1 MAQIN
6 WSDVKQK
13 LTLYNQDHLL
23 QWVDEL
29 TIPEQQNLYADISA
43 IDFDKLQRSV
53 LKVKYLLHVMMKVT
67 VS

>member
-13 LTLYNQDHLL
+13 LTLYDQDHLL
-23 QWVDEL
+23 KWVDEL
-29 TIPEQQNLYADISA
+29 TELEQQSLYADISA

-53 LKVKYLLHVMMKVT
+53 
-67 VS
+67 